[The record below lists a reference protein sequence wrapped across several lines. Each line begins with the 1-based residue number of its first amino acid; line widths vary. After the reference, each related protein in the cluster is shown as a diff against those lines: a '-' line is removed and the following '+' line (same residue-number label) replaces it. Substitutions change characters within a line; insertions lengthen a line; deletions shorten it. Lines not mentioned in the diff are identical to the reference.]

1 MISPK
6 SSSTTTFAAAA
17 RATVGSWVLIAATA
31 LATFGTMA
39 YAPDAGADQRGVT
52 LFDEEGFR
60 GRQQPVS
67 RDLAYLGRRDEVG
80 DDRTRSIRVDPGCRA
95 VLYAEPDFRGRSVTI
110 ERDESSLRRTK
121 VGLDNV
127 SSLRVE
133 CRGSGSGYGSGGYG
147 SGGHGSGGHGDEAYG
162 SGWGGGP
169 YDEGIYD
176 DDGYFGYGDGALL
189 FEDAGLRGRG
199 MRVDRDI
206 ADLGRTPLG
215 NDRLSSIKVA
225 RGCWVTLFRDA
236 GFRGERIEVRRTIDH
251 LGETRLGND
260 QASSIQVD
268 CNRDPMDGHGFRG
281 AVLYR
286 DSGFRGR
293 AEVFEDDDSDLG
305 NNAIGNDRVSS
316 VRVSPGCEVTLYR
329 DSRFRGRS
337 MVVDRDVASLERT
350 TLGNDSVSSVRV
362 FCGRGGGWGRP
373 DRPGAS
379 TRPSR
384 PGHGPGNDGY
394 GNDGYGVTVFTDDG
408 FRGNSE
414 SFDRD
419 VSNMKRTRVGNDRIS
434 SIQIP
439 RGCRVTLYSNAG
451 FRGRSV
457 TLSDDVSSLGST
469 PVGNDSVSSMK
480 VDCGLRR

>member
-1 MISPK
+1 MIPPK
-6 SSSTTTFAAAA
+6 SFSTNSFAPDARTKTGWSWLLVGAIVLTT
-17 RATVGSWVLIAATA
+17 L
-31 LATFGTMA
+31 GTLA
-39 YAPDAGADQRGVT
+39 YAPSASADQRGVT
-52 LFDEEGFR
+52 LYDEEGFR
-60 GRQQPVS
+60 GRQQLVFG
-67 RDLAYLGRRDEVG
+67 DLAYLGRRDAVG
-80 DDRTRSIRVDPGCRA
+80 NDQARSIRVDRGCRA

-110 ERDESSLRRTK
+110 DRDESSLRHTR

-133 CRGSGSGYGSGGYG
+133 CRGFGDGYG
-147 SGGHGSGGHGDEAYG
+147 SGGHGDQAYG
-162 SGWGGGP
+162 GGWGGS
-169 YDEGIYD
+169 YDDGIYD

-189 FEDAGLRGRG
+189 FEDVGLRGRG

-260 QASSIQVD
+260 EASSLQVD

-293 AEVFEDDDSDLG
+293 AEVFEDDDSDLS

-316 VRVSPGCEVTLYR
+316 VRVSPGCEVTLFR
-329 DSRFRGRS
+329 DNRFRGRS
-337 MVVDRDVASLERT
+337 MVVDRDVSSMERT

-373 DRPGAS
+373 GSS
-379 TRPSR
+379 TRP
-384 PGHGPGNDGY
+384 GDVGPIVD
-394 GNDGYGVTVFTDDG
+394 YGVTVFSDDN
-408 FRGNSE
+408 FRGNRE
-414 SFDRD
+414 TFDRD
-419 VSNMKRTRVGNDRIS
+419 VSNMKRTRIGNDRMS
-434 SIQIP
+434 SIEIP
-439 RGCRVTLYSNAG
+439 RGCRVTLYSDSN

-457 TLSDDVSSLGST
+457 TLSGDVRSLGST
-469 PVGNDSVSSMK
+469 PVGNDSVSSMR
-480 VDCGLRR
+480 VECRRRR